1 MREESIW
8 YVTAFYRFLQLEADN
23 LIAEKAKL
31 LDFMH
36 SQNIRGLVILAP
48 EGINGTVAGSPDAIS
63 EFKTYICTQFAS
75 DVHFK
80 DSISEKA
87 PFRRTT
93 VDLRDE
99 IVGLKR
105 PDLVP
110 DAPDNS
116 HLTPAEWHAMLE
128 SDQPK
133 LLIDTRNRYETQ
145 VGKFRGA
152 IDPDLGTFS
161 DWQTY
166 LRETPL
172 PKDVPVMIY
181 CTGGIR
187 CEKAIL
193 EMHEQGFEKVYQLRD
208 GILGYLAEYPDGF
221 YEGEC
226 YVFDDRVTVGP
237 DLKPTGHYGTC
248 PGCGLTAGITDQC
261 VICDRDYFVCETCQP
276 KRPNVCSKP
285 CLDQFQRHGAR
296 RRTAVG

>member
-1 MREESIW
+1 MRDGSVW
-8 YVTAFYRFLQLEADN
+8 YVTAFYRFIELPADT
-23 LIAEKAKL
+23 LAHKRADL
-31 LDFMH
+31 LAHMESDG
-36 SQNIRGLVILAP
+36 IRGLVILAP
-48 EGINGTVAGSPDAIS
+48 EGINGTVAGSAES
-63 EFKTYICTQFAS
+63 TQRFKAYIAANVAN

-80 DSISEKA
+80 DSVSDKP

-93 VDLRDE
+93 VDLREE

-110 DAPDNS
+110 ESPDNS
-116 HLTPAEWHAMLE
+116 HLTPSEWHAMLQSPE
-128 SDQPK
+128 PK
-133 LLIDTRNRYETQ
+133 LVIDTRNRYETQ

-161 DWQTY
+161 EWQNY

-193 EMHEQGFEKVYQLRD
+193 EMHEQGFDKVYQLRD
-208 GILGYLAEYPDGF
+208 GILGYLAEYPDGYF
-221 YEGEC
+221 DGEC

-248 PGCGLTAGITDQC
+248 PGCGLTAAVADTC
-261 VICDRDYFVCETCQP
+261 VICEKSYFVCETCQP
-276 KRPNVCSKP
+276 TRPAVCSKP
-285 CLDQFQRHGAR
+285 CLDQFQRHGTR
-296 RRTAVG
+296 RRVVA